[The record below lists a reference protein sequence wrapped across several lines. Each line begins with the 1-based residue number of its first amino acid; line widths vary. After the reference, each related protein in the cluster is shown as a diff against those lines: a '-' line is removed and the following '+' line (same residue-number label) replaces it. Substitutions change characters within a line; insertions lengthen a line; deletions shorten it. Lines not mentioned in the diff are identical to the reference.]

1 MRTNRIERRARLDGR
16 DRFIVGSSHVMSQLF
31 LLGIFLPG
39 SVLAGA
45 PMPLW
50 LAVPI
55 TGLTF
60 ALAMGF
66 LFRNVEIRSWE
77 NAKAWIKANPHL
89 ACRLKEVLAQAAKDP
104 EGVGFFV
111 CALRL
116 IVRDPDR
123 ITLVEGL
130 YYQTANKAQLRYA
143 LCRERFEGLGPE
155 LTWAW
160 DAQIRLAHHA
170 NLQVLLGGLYGVATV
185 AYLAGG
191 ILAWHRTAT
200 GMFFSPGLHT
210 FFGKVLVV
218 LPAIAGI
225 LTLIGKFLPAPRRDE

>member
-1 MRTNRIERRARLDGR
+1 
-16 DRFIVGSSHVMSQLF
+16 MSQLF

-39 SVLAGA
+39 YVLVGA

-55 TGLTF
+55 TGVTF
-60 ALAMGF
+60 GIALAF
-66 LFRNVEIRSWE
+66 LSRNVETRSWE
-77 NAKAWIKANPHL
+77 NAKDWIKANPHL
-89 ACRLKEVLAQAAKDP
+89 ACRLKEILSQAAKDP

-116 IVRDPDR
+116 IALDSDR

-130 YYQTANKAQLRYA
+130 YYQTANKVQLRYA

-155 LTWAW
+155 LTWVW
-160 DAQIRLAHHA
+160 DARIRLAHHT
-170 NLQVLLGGLYGVATV
+170 NLQVLLGVLYGLATV
-185 AYLAGG
+185 AYLAVG

-200 GMFFSPGLHT
+200 GMFFSPGLYT
-210 FFGKVLVV
+210 LFGKVLVV

-225 LTLIGKFLPAPRRDE
+225 LTFIGKFLPPPAVG